1 MKKSN
6 SVKMLTLFALFIA
19 IELMML
25 MTPLGYLRIGP
36 LSATLLHIPVI
47 LAAIFL
53 GTKYGALLG
62 LLFGLSSVWNA
73 TMQPTITSFVF
84 SPFVTI
90 GGISGSWTSLIIAI
104 GPRVFLGVFA
114 GLLFQFFQKKMNCSL
129 AAGLSA
135 GIATLLHTIMV
146 LSLIVIFFGSEYS
159 SALGV
164 AQNALIMMLG
174 YTVITNGVM
183 ELVLAS
189 VVSAALTK
197 AIPMYSKQPEKAKA

>member
-1 MKKSN
+1 
-6 SVKMLTLFALFIA
+6 
-19 IELMML
+19 
-25 MTPLGYLRIGP
+25 
-36 LSATLLHIPVI
+36 
-47 LAAIFL
+47 
-53 GTKYGALLG
+53 
-62 LLFGLSSVWNA
+62 
-73 TMQPTITSFVF
+73 
-84 SPFVTI
+84 
-90 GGISGSWTSLIIAI
+90 
-104 GPRVFLGVFA
+104 
-114 GLLFQFFQKKMNCSL
+114 MNCSL